1 MLSQRTA
8 LRLLVHAKNL
18 PNDMPMH
25 IGEALIAAAVAEGEA
40 GVVEAHLMK
49 DGGVDE
55 VVGEADFPAT
65 LNLAKCMIRIV

>member
-1 MLSQRTA
+1 
-8 LRLLVHAKNL
+8 
-18 PNDMPMH
+18 MPMH